1 MAVAMVLKVLLIFSY
16 LVYRFAIGVQK
27 APETCGYSID
37 MRGTVPGI
45 YESLRQRVAAWR
57 RCGMQKKWILLPL
70 LDNLNC
76 LAAEMLAF
84 RKTSK
89 GDFATGMA

>member
-16 LVYRFAIGVQK
+16 LVYRVAIGVQK

-57 RCGMQKKWILLPL
+57 RCGMQKNGFYYLY
-70 LDNLNC
+70 
-76 LAAEMLAF
+76 
-84 RKTSK
+84 
-89 GDFATGMA
+89 

>member
-45 YESLRQRVAAWR
+45 YESLSQRVAAWR
-57 RCGMQKKWILLPL
+57 RGGMQKNGFFGKEAIAGSKNPLAILA
-70 LDNLNC
+70 D
-76 LAAEMLAF
+76 
-84 RKTSK
+84 
-89 GDFATGMA
+89 